1 MADRRPDWPRRPTER
16 RIDDTETGA
25 SRPRFLSRPSR
36 YADGERIPGA
46 TTMILTNRAL
56 LAALL
61 AAAIAAPAGAEITG
75 CFGRSYSPEHLA
87 SHPAQQVQ
95 EIRAK
100 RYVEEGGAVE
110 YYDLKVHFRDDPRE
124 FTASTYCQDIDSRRV
139 CMIECDG
146 GAVYPA
152 LSKDGRL
159 QLSTDYLRAETSEQ
173 LAGQSAPEGDCAA
186 PFTRSI
192 ADQNAQ
198 GDGIDTVFVLQ
209 PRKNAECN
217 WQ

>member
-1 MADRRPDWPRRPTER
+1 MT
-16 RIDDTETGA
+16 
-25 SRPRFLSRPSR
+25 
-36 YADGERIPGA
+36 
-46 TTMILTNRAL
+46 ILTNA
-56 LAALL
+56 AALAVL
-61 AAAIAAPAGAEITG
+61 LTAAIAAPAGAEVTG

-87 SHPAQQVQ
+87 ANPGQQVQ

-100 RYVEEGGAVE
+100 RYTEPGGYVE

-152 LSKDGRL
+152 LTKDGRL
-159 QLSTDYLRAETSEQ
+159 QLSTDYLRAETSER
-173 LAGQSAPEGDCAA
+173 LAGQAAEEGDCAE

-198 GDGIDTVFVLQ
+198 GHGINTVFVLQ
-209 PRKNAECN
+209 PRKNAECG